1 MSHLDE
7 LGVLRPAV
15 DPAAWSASLLAND
28 LGMILLR
35 YQIAVV
41 LGTDPLAGE
50 GLATWSEQ
58 VLDVYAHGIM
68 ADSAGGEVASA
79 SSVVQT
85 ESLAK
90 EFANGRGVHGIDIEV
105 RQGEIFGFLGPNG
118 AGKSTTI
125 RVPLGMAHPTSG
137 HADVLGFDPQKQRTE
152 VLERVGYLPGELALH
167 PRLTGRA
174 HLERMA
180 SLRGLH
186 DTTRRDELAE
196 RFGANLDRQVRSM
209 SKGERQKIG
218 ILLAFMH
225 RPELLVLDE
234 PTSGLDPV
242 MQDQF
247 AKLMR
252 ESPPTTAPPSSSPR
266 TSSRRCSASSAAS
279 PSSRTVGWSSPT
291 RSTACAADRPARSS
305 SASPTRCTVRRSSG
319 STA

>member
-1 MSHLDE
+1 M
-7 LGVLRPAV
+7 
-15 DPAAWSASLLAND
+15 
-28 LGMILLR
+28 
-35 YQIAVV
+35 
-41 LGTDPLAGE
+41 
-50 GLATWSEQ
+50 
-58 VLDVYAHGIM
+58 
-68 ADSAGGEVASA
+68 

-125 RVPLGMAHPTSG
+125 RVLLGMAHPTSG
-137 HADVLGFDPQKQRTE
+137 HAHVLGFDPQKQRTE

-252 ESPPTTAPPSSSPR
+252 ESADDGATVFLSSHELEEVQRVVGRVTIIKDGRVVVTDSIDGLRSRSPR
-266 TSSRRCSASSAAS
+266 TVQLRFAD
-279 PSSRTVGWSSPT
+279 PV
-291 RSTACAADRPARSS
+291 DRPAFERLDGVTVREVDGDRISLAVTGS
-305 SASPTRCTVRRSSG
+305 VAELLRTAARFEPVDIVASPADLDELFLAYYRDDAAAG
-319 STA
+319 PEGADHAD